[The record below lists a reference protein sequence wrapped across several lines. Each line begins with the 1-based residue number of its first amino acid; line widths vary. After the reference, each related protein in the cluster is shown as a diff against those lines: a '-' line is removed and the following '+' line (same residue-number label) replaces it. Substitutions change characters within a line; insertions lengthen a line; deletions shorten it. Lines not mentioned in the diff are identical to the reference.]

1 MAQRGPSRLKGT
13 GVFLNDWVDIFRE
26 SVETSLSLIVAF
38 LPKLLGA
45 LLLLLAGY
53 LLARMVGAGTAAL
66 LKLLGFNRLLARTPI
81 QSLLNKAESTK
92 TSADILGLLV
102 FWLIF
107 LLFCISATETIGL
120 AVISAALTEF
130 AYYLPK
136 IGIAIL
142 IIVLGMLA
150 ASYIKD
156 LISLA
161 CTSAGVSQGA
171 IVSQTFYVA
180 AILVV
185 FVTGINEL
193 GIDTSLLNS
202 TIMIAFGGLIAGAA
216 LSFGLGA
223 RSAVANLIA
232 SHYLQPVFRV
242 GQTIRIAD
250 VHGQVVALT
259 PVSIVVDTPEG
270 RVVVPA
276 SRFQESSAT
285 IEKSG

>member
-1 MAQRGPSRLKGT
+1 MNLR
-13 GVFLNDWVDIFRE
+13 DWLDIFRE
-26 SVETSLSLIVAF
+26 SVEASLALIVAF

-66 LKLLGFNRLLARTPI
+66 LKVLGFNRLLAKTPI
-81 QSLLNKAESTK
+81 QGLLAKAHSTK
-92 TSADILGLLV
+92 TSADMLGLLV

-107 LLFCISATETIGL
+107 LLFG
-120 AVISAALTEF
+120 ISAAETMGLSAVSNALTTF
-130 AYYLPK
+130 AYYLPR
-136 IGIAIL
+136 IGVAVL

-150 ASYIKD
+150 AGYLKD
-156 LISLA
+156 LIALA
-161 CTSAGVSQGA
+161 CSSAGISQGA

-180 AILVV
+180 GILVV

-193 GIDTSLLNS
+193 GIDTTLLNS

-223 RSAVANLIA
+223 RSAVSNLIA
-232 SHYLQPVFRV
+232 AHYLQPVFRV
-242 GQTIRIAD
+242 GQTIRVAD
-250 VHGQVVALT
+250 VQGQIVALT
-259 PVSIVVDTPEG
+259 PVAIVIDTPQG

-276 SRFQESSAT
+276 SQFQESKAT
-285 IEKSG
+285 IEKPG

>member
-1 MAQRGPSRLKGT
+1 MNP
-13 GVFLNDWVDIFRE
+13 FDWFETFRE
-26 SVETSLSLIVAF
+26 SVEGSLSMIVAF

-45 LLLLLAGY
+45 LLLLAAGY
-53 LLARMVGAGTAAL
+53 LLARMVGAATAAL
-66 LKLLGFNRLLARTPI
+66 LKVLGFNRLLARTPI
-81 QSLLNKAESTK
+81 QGLLDKAQSNR

-107 LLFCISATETIGL
+107 LLFGISATEAVGL
-120 AVISAALTEF
+120 SAVSSALTAF
-130 AYYLPK
+130 AFYLPK

-156 LISLA
+156 VISLA
-161 CTSAGVSQGA
+161 CSSAGVSQGPV
-171 IVSQTFYVA
+171 VSQTFYVA

-185 FVTGINEL
+185 FVTAINEL
-193 GIDTSLLNS
+193 GIDTTLLNS

-223 RSAVANLIA
+223 RGAVSNLIA
-232 SHYLQPVFRV
+232 AHYLQPVRV
-242 GQTIRIAD
+242 D
-250 VHGQVVALT
+250 EVHGQIVALT
-259 PVSIVVDTPEG
+259 PVAIVVDTPEG
-270 RVVVPA
+270 RVIVPA
-276 SRFQESSAT
+276 GRFQESSAT

>member
-1 MAQRGPSRLKGT
+1 MNP
-13 GVFLNDWVDIFRE
+13 FDWFETFRE
-26 SVETSLSLIVAF
+26 SVEGSFSVIVAF

-45 LLLLLAGY
+45 LLLLAAGY
-53 LLARMVGAGTAAL
+53 LLARMVGAATAAL
-66 LKLLGFNRLLARTPI
+66 LKVLGFNRLLARTPI
-81 QSLLNKAESTK
+81 QGLLDKAQSNR

-107 LLFCISATETIGL
+107 LLFGISATEAVGL
-120 AVISAALTEF
+120 SAVSSALTAF
-130 AYYLPK
+130 AFYLPK

-156 LISLA
+156 VISLA
-161 CTSAGVSQGA
+161 CSSAGVSQGPV
-171 IVSQTFYVA
+171 VSQTFYVA

-185 FVTGINEL
+185 FVTAINEL
-193 GIDTSLLNS
+193 GIDTTLLNS

-223 RSAVANLIA
+223 RGAVSNLIA
-232 SHYLQPVFRV
+232 AHYLQPVFRV
-242 GQTIRIAD
+242 GQTIRID
-250 VHGQVVALT
+250 EVHGQIVALT
-259 PVSIVVDTPEG
+259 PVAIVVDTPEG
-270 RVVVPA
+270 RVIVPA
-276 SRFQESSAT
+276 GRFQESSAT